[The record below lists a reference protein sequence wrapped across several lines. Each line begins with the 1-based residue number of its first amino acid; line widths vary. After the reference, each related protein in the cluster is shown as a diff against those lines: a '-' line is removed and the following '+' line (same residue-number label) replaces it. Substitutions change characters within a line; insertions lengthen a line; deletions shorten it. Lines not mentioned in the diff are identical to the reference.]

1 MFPQRESRDVAHRQ
15 VICCKAK
22 VGGALP
28 KRRAVEIPVNDLIV
42 KALPVRY
49 VQHAGKR
56 GVVAHHYLNRSDD

>member
-1 MFPQRESRDVAHRQ
+1 M
-15 VICCKAK
+15 
-22 VGGALP
+22 P
-28 KRRAVEIPVNDLIV
+28 KRLAVEIPVNDLIV

>member
-1 MFPQRESRDVAHRQ
+1 MFSQRESRDVAHRQ
-15 VICCKAK
+15 VIGCKAK

-28 KRRAVEIPVNDLIV
+28 KRLAVEIPVNDLIV

-56 GVVAHHYLNRSDD
+56 GVVAHRYLNRSDD

>member
-1 MFPQRESRDVAHRQ
+1 VFSKRESRDVADRQ
-15 VICCKAK
+15 VVCCKAK

-28 KRRAVEIPVNDLIV
+28 KRLAVEIPVNDLLV

-56 GVVAHHYLNRSDD
+56 GVVAHHHLNRSDD

>member
-1 MFPQRESRDVAHRQ
+1 MFSKRKSRDVADRK
-15 VICCKAK
+15 VVRCKTK

-28 KRRAVEIPVNDLIV
+28 KRLAVEIPVNDLIV
-42 KALPVRY
+42 TALPVRY

>member
-1 MFPQRESRDVAHRQ
+1 MFSQRKSRDVADRQ
-15 VICCKAK
+15 VVRCKTK

-28 KRRAVEIPVNDLIV
+28 KRLAVEIPVNDLIV

-56 GVVAHHYLNRSDD
+56 GVVAHHYLNGSDD

>member
-1 MFPQRESRDVAHRQ
+1 MFSHRKSRDVADRQ
-15 VICCKAK
+15 VVCCKAK

-28 KRRAVEIPVNDLIV
+28 KRFAVEIPVNDLIV

-49 VQHAGKR
+49 VQDAGKR

>member
-15 VICCKAK
+15 VISCKAK